1 MNENTRQILLILQE
15 ECAEVIKEV
24 SKCMR
29 FGPDQIKPGTQQS
42 NLQHLERELG
52 DVVAM
57 ISLLEEAD
65 IGVNGDRIEAAV
77 IEKFKKLGKW
87 STIES
92 ELINQHTNK

>member
-29 FGPDQIKPGTQQS
+29 FGPDQIKPGTQQT
-42 NLQHLERELG
+42 NLQHLEAELG
-52 DVVAM
+52 DVLAM
-57 ISLLEEAD
+57 IALLEEAD
-65 IGVNGDRIEAAV
+65 IGVDGDNIQQAT

-87 STIES
+87 STIKS
-92 ELINQHTNK
+92 QLIDQHSNK